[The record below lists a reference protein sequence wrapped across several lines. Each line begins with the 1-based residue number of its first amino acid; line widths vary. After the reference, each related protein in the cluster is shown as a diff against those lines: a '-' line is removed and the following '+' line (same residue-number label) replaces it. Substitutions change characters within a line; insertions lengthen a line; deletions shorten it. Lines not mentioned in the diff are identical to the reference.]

1 MRENGGMRIEY
12 PAELPVSEARETI
25 MAAIRDHQVVI
36 VAGATGSGK
45 TTQLPKMLVE
55 LGRESI
61 GHTQPR
67 RLAARTIAERLA
79 EELAVEMG
87 SEVGYRVRFTD
98 QVSASTR
105 IKVMTDGILLAE
117 MHRDRD
123 LKGYDTII
131 IDEAHERSLTI
142 DFLIGYLKRLLPRR
156 PDLKVIVTSATIDPE
171 SFSRHFD
178 DAPIIEV
185 SGRTFPVDIRYRPL
199 VSEQMDEDEDDDG
212 EPDTHVDLDPIDG
225 IEAAL
230 KEIARDN
237 AGDVLVFLPSEAD
250 IRDAQGALAG
260 RLGQATE
267 ILPLYG
273 RLSAADQHRVFEKT
287 NRAGIRRRVVLAT
300 NVAETSLT
308 VPGIRHVIDTGTAR
322 ISRYSARS
330 KVQRLPIEAISQ
342 ASANQRAGRAGRVAP
357 GIAIRLYSE
366 ADFDKRPEFT
376 DPEILRTNLAA
387 VILQA
392 ASLGLGPLAEF
403 PFLQPPAARD
413 IKDGNDLL
421 LELGAISK
429 AGSISKIG
437 RELARLP
444 VDPRFGRMAVAGRDA
459 GVAHEVIAIVA
470 GLTIQDPRERPLERR
485 EEADRMHARFTDPT
499 SDFITLLALW
509 RYLQEQQ
516 AALSGN
522 QFRKLCKAE
531 HLSFLRVREWQD
543 VVRQLTKALGVTRA
557 PQRPSPLV
565 EERAAEGRSRHETKT
580 PSPSVEE
587 RAAEGRSRHETR
599 GANRSRDTAPLRD
612 DAPRPTEAGAN
623 RPRDAAPLRDDAPR
637 PTEGDGRPAGAREGA
652 GSLATSVD
660 AVAVHKALLSGL
672 LGRIGTID
680 ETGKAQQP
688 RPGESARQHSR
699 RTRQRA
705 EYLGARGARFQI
717 FPGSGLAKQPP
728 RAVMAA
734 ELVETSRLFAR
745 NVAAIDL
752 AWAEP
757 LAGDLV
763 KRQVSEPHWER
774 KQGAVVAYEKLTL
787 FGVTIVERRR
797 IQYARIDAEHAR
809 ELFIR
814 HALVEG
820 EWDSPQDFDR
830 KNRELRREIERL
842 EERQRRRDLLVG
854 DEAVFDFFDA
864 RIPADVASTRAFEG
878 WWRTA
883 REETPALLTM
893 TREDL
898 TGEAAQ
904 IDREQFPT
912 KWQQGEQRL
921 RLSYRFEPGTADDG
935 LTVHVPLAV
944 LPRLSETGF
953 DWLVPGMREELLTAM
968 IKSLPKHIR
977 KHVVPAADWARGML
991 TELPT
996 QPAQGDGAA
1005 SGPGSARPLAEVLA
1019 ARISRIAYVQAVAD
1033 DVDWG
1038 RIPDHLKPT
1047 FAVEDARGRR
1057 LGQGKDLEV
1066 LKRRF
1071 AGQARSQVAKVAV
1084 KVTSDLERDEVAGF
1098 VEDLPAHIDV
1108 KQGGNTVR
1116 AYPGY
1121 AITGKGTVGVRLAST
1136 SEAQQ
1141 RDQRAA
1147 VRQLL
1152 LRQVPSPA
1160 PYVQSN
1166 LTGAEKLALG
1176 ASPYVSTDRLFDD
1189 LMLAIIDAELGAT
1202 PPATTQEFEALRAK
1216 VADGLVDRMFALAS
1230 QVARILTSARNADR
1244 AIREGASLAHM
1255 AALADARANLD
1266 QLIFD
1271 GFVSR
1276 TGLERLARLE
1286 VYVRAIEYR
1295 VKRLP
1300 ETANRDRTWMTE
1312 VEQATALFTAA
1323 GGTLPLAPEVTDAV
1337 PGSDGA
1343 AKAER
1348 LVTARWLLE
1357 ELRVSL
1363 FAQQL
1368 GTAGPVSP
1376 QRIRKALA
1384 A

>member
-1 MRENGGMRIEY
+1 MRIEY
-12 PAELPVSEARETI
+12 PADLPVSAARDEI

-45 TTQLPKMLVE
+45 TTQLPKMCLE
-55 LGRESI
+55 LGRTSI

-79 EELAVEMG
+79 EELDVELG
-87 SEVGYRVRFTD
+87 TAVGYKVRFTD
-98 QVSASTR
+98 QVSADTQ

-123 LKGYDTII
+123 LKQYDTII

-142 DFLIGYLKRLLPRR
+142 DFLIGYLQRLLPRR

-171 SFSRHFD
+171 SFSRHFGG
-178 DAPIIEV
+178 APIIEV
-185 SGRTFPVDIRYRPL
+185 SGRTFPVDVRYRPL
-199 VSEQMDEDEDDDG
+199 VAEAQAPSQLEDEGADASADDDD
-212 EPDTHVDLDPIDG
+212 DTHVDLDPVEG

-230 KEIARDN
+230 AEIARDD

-250 IRDAQGALAG
+250 IRDAQEQLQG
-260 RLGQATE
+260 RLGATTE

-273 RLSAADQHRVFEKT
+273 RLSAADQHRVFERS

-342 ASANQRAGRAGRVAP
+342 ASANQRSGRAGRVAP
-357 GIAIRLYSE
+357 GIAIRLYAE
-366 ADFDKRPEFT
+366 ADFDKRPAFT

-392 ASLGLGPLAEF
+392 ASLGLGPLEEF
-403 PFLQPPAARD
+403 PFLQPPDPRG
-413 IKDGNDLL
+413 IKDGHDLL
-421 LELGAISK
+421 RELGAIGTK
-429 AGSISKIG
+429 GQITKVG

-444 VDPRFGRMAVAGRDA
+444 VDPRFGRMALAGRDA
-459 GVAHEVIAIVA
+459 DVAHELIAIVA
-470 GLTIQDPRERPLERR
+470 GLTIQDPRERPLEKR
-485 EEADRMHARFTDPT
+485 EEADRMHARFADPT
-499 SDFITLLALW
+499 SDFLTLLALW
-509 RYLQEQQ
+509 RHLQAQQ
-516 AALSGN
+516 AAMSGN
-522 QFRKLCKAE
+522 QFRKACKAE

-543 VVRQLTKALGVTRA
+543 VVRQLT
-557 PQRPSPLV
+557 
-565 EERAAEGRSRHETKT
+565 RSMGLKV
-580 PSPSVEE
+580 P
-587 RAAEGRSRHETR
+587 RSSSST
-599 GANRSRDTAPLRD
+599 
-612 DAPRPTEAGAN
+612 AGAH
-623 RPRDAAPLRDDAPR
+623 RDESGSGLDTRTSSA
-637 PTEGDGRPAGAREGA
+637 TRPAGGGARLAGGAARPAGLEG
-652 GSLATSVD
+652 VD
-660 AVAVHKALLSGL
+660 ADAIHKALLSGL
-672 LGRIGTID
+672 LGRIGTLD
-680 ETGKAQQP
+680 ETQKPQQP
-688 RPGESARQHSR
+688 RPGDKRGGGDR
-699 RTRQRA
+699 RMRQRA
-705 EYLGARGARFQI
+705 EYIGARAARFQI
-717 FPGSGLAKQPP
+717 FPGSALAKKPP

-745 NVAAIDL
+745 NVAAVDL
-752 AWAEP
+752 AWAEQ
-757 LAGDLV
+757 LAGDLA

-774 KQGAVVAYEKLTL
+774 KQGAVVAYEKVTL

-797 IQYARIDAEHAR
+797 IQFARIDPEHAR

-820 EWDSPQDFDR
+820 EWDSPQEFER

-864 RIPADVASTRAFEG
+864 RIPADVHSTRTFEG
-878 WWRTA
+878 WWRKEREA
-883 REETPALLTM
+883 RPELLTM
-893 TREDL
+893 TKQDL
-898 TGEAAQ
+898 TGEEPLV
-904 IDREQFPT
+904 DHEQFPT

-921 RLSYRFEPGTADDG
+921 RLSYRFEPGAADDG

-944 LPRLSETGF
+944 LPRLSPAGF

-991 TELPT
+991 TELPAAPAST
-996 QPAQGDGAA
+996 AGDQPR
-1005 SGPGSARPLAEVLA
+1005 SLAEVLA
-1019 ARISRIAYVQAVAD
+1019 ARISRTAYVQAEAT

-1038 RIPDHLKPT
+1038 RIPEHLKPT

-1057 LGQGKDLEV
+1057 LGQGKELEA
-1066 LKRRF
+1066 LQRRF
-1071 AGQARSQVAKVAV
+1071 GQQATAQVAKVAV

-1098 VEDLPAHIDV
+1098 DTDLPEHIDV
-1108 KQGGNTVR
+1108 RQGGNTVR

-1121 AITGKGTVGVRLAST
+1121 ALTRQGGAGKGGAGKQTVGIRLAST
-1136 SEAQQ
+1136 REAQQ

-1160 PYVQSN
+1160 PYVQAN

-1176 ASPYVSTDRLFDD
+1176 ASPYPSTDRLFDD
-1189 LMLAIIDAELGAT
+1189 LMLAIIDAELGAR
-1202 PPATTQEFEALRAK
+1202 PPASPAEFEALRSR

-1230 QVARILTSARNADR
+1230 QVARILTSARLADR
-1244 AIREGASLAHM
+1244 AIRDGASLAHM
-1255 AALADARANLD
+1255 AALADARAHLD
-1266 QLIFD
+1266 QLVFD

-1276 TGLERLARLE
+1276 TGLARLGRLE
-1286 VYVRAIEYR
+1286 VYVRAIEHR

-1300 ETANRDRTWMTE
+1300 EAANRDRIWMTE
-1312 VEQATALFTAA
+1312 VEQATALYLEA
-1323 GGTLPLAPEVTDAV
+1323 GGTLPLAREVADAV
-1337 PGSDGA
+1337 PGPGASAPEGA

-1368 GTAGPVSP
+1368 GTSGPVSL
-1376 QRIRKALA
+1376 QRIRKALSA
-1384 A
+1384 

>member
-1 MRENGGMRIEY
+1 MRIEY
-12 PAELPVSEARETI
+12 PADLPVSEARDEI

-45 TTQLPKMLVE
+45 TTQLPKMCLE
-55 LGRESI
+55 LGRTSI

-67 RLAARTIAERLA
+67 RLAARTIAERIA
-79 EELAVEMG
+79 EELGE
-87 SEVGYRVRFTD
+87 EVGGAVGYKVRFTD
-98 QVSASTR
+98 QVSADTQ

-123 LKGYDTII
+123 LQQYDTII

-142 DFLIGYLKRLLPRR
+142 DFLIGYLQRLLPRR

-171 SFSRHFD
+171 SFSRHFGG
-178 DAPIIEV
+178 APIIEV

-199 VSEQMDEDEDDDG
+199 VAEAMDDEDGDRELGGDDPG
-212 EPDTHVDLDPIDG
+212 ERVDLDPIDG
-225 IEAAL
+225 IESAL
-230 KEIARDN
+230 AEIARDDS
-237 AGDVLVFLPSEAD
+237 GDVLVFLPSEAD
-250 IRDAQGALAG
+250 IRDAQDQLQGK
-260 RLGQATE
+260 LGPTTE

-273 RLSAADQHRVFEKT
+273 RLSAADQHRVFERS
-287 NRAGIRRRVVLAT
+287 NRPGIRRRVVLAT

-322 ISRYSARS
+322 ISRYSVRS

-342 ASANQRAGRAGRVAP
+342 ASANQRSGRAGRVAP
-357 GIAIRLYSE
+357 GIAIRLYAE
-366 ADFDKRPEFT
+366 ADFDKRPAFT

-392 ASLGLGPLAEF
+392 ASLGLGPLEEF
-403 PFLQPPAARD
+403 PFLQPPDPRG
-413 IKDGNDLL
+413 IKDGHDLL
-421 LELGAISK
+421 RELGAISAK
-429 AGSISKIG
+429 GQITRIG

-444 VDPRFGRMAVAGRDA
+444 VDPRFGRMALAGRDA
-459 GVAHEVIAIVA
+459 DVAHEVIAIVA

-485 EEADRMHARFTDPT
+485 EEADRMHARFVDPT

-509 RYLQEQQ
+509 RHLQSQQ

-543 VVRQLTKALGVTRA
+543 VVRQLTRSMGLK
-557 PQRPSPLV
+557 P
-565 EERAAEGRSRHETKT
+565 EKRAAIPRSSSSTEGAYRDESHKRGLDTRT
-580 PSPSVEE
+580 ASATRP
-587 RAAEGRSRHETR
+587 AEG
-599 GANRSRDTAPLRD
+599 
-612 DAPRPTEAGAN
+612 
-623 RPRDAAPLRDDAPR
+623 
-637 PTEGDGRPAGAREGA
+637 
-652 GSLATSVD
+652 VD
-660 AVAVHKALLSGL
+660 ADAVHRALLSGL
-672 LGRIGTID
+672 LGRIGTLD
-680 ETGKAQQP
+680 ETQKPQQSRPGDKGDKRRMRP
-688 RPGESARQHSR
+688 RP
-699 RTRQRA
+699 
-705 EYLGARGARFQI
+705 EYVGARGARFQI
-717 FPGSGLAKQPP
+717 FPGSALAKKPP

-745 NVAAIDL
+745 NVASVDL

-757 LAGDLV
+757 LAGDLA

-774 KQGAVVAYEKLTL
+774 KQGAVVAYEKVTL

-797 IQYARIDAEHAR
+797 VQFSRIDPVHAR

-814 HALVEG
+814 HALVDG

-864 RIPADVASTRAFEG
+864 RIPADVASTRGFEG
-878 WWRTA
+878 WWREERKA
-883 REETPALLTM
+883 RPELLTM

-898 TGEAAQ
+898 TGEDARVDTQA
-904 IDREQFPT
+904 FPT

-921 RLSYRFEPGTADDG
+921 RLSYRFEPGAADDG

-944 LPRLSETGF
+944 LPRLSPEGF

-968 IKSLPKHIR
+968 IKSLPKHVR

-991 TELPT
+991 AELPAEPPNAGKGSDR
-996 QPAQGDGAA
+996 PA
-1005 SGPGSARPLAEVLA
+1005 SIAEVLA
-1019 ARISRIAYVQAVAD
+1019 ARISRTAYVQAAAS
-1033 DVDWG
+1033 DVDWH

-1057 LGQGKDLEV
+1057 LGADKDLV
-1066 LKRRF
+1066 ALGRRF
-1071 AGQARSQVAKVAV
+1071 GQQATVQVAKAAV
-1084 KVTSDLERDEVAGF
+1084 KVTSDLERDEVTGF
-1098 VEDLPAHIDV
+1098 DTELPEHIDV
-1108 KQGGNTVR
+1108 RQGGNTVR
-1116 AYPGY
+1116 AHPGY
-1121 AITGKGTVGVRLAST
+1121 AITGRAGGTATVGIRLAST
-1136 SEAQQ
+1136 REAQQ

-1166 LTGAEKLALG
+1166 LTAAEKLAIG
-1176 ASPYVSTDRLFDD
+1176 ASPYPSTDRLFDD

-1202 PPATTQEFEALRAK
+1202 PPASVADFEALRAR
-1216 VADGLVDRMFALAS
+1216 VADGLVERMFGLAS
-1230 QVARILTSARNADR
+1230 QVARILTSARLADR
-1244 AIREGASLAHM
+1244 AIRDGASLTHM

-1266 QLIFD
+1266 QLVFD

-1276 TGLERLARLE
+1276 TGLDRLGRLE
-1286 VYVRAIEYR
+1286 VYVRAIEHR

-1300 ETANRDRTWMTE
+1300 ETANRDRAWMTE
-1312 VEQATALFTAA
+1312 VEQATALFIAA
-1323 GGTLPLAPEVTDAV
+1323 GGSLPLPAAVTDAV
-1337 PGSDGA
+1337 PGTDGS
-1343 AKAER
+1343 AKAEQ
-1348 LVTARWLLE
+1348 LVAARWLLE

-1368 GTAGPVSP
+1368 GTSGPVSL
-1376 QRIRKALA
+1376 QRIKKALA
-1384 A
+1384 G

>member
-1 MRENGGMRIEY
+1 MRIEY

-45 TTQLPKMLVE
+45 TTQLPKMLLE
-55 LGRESI
+55 LGRTSI

-87 SEVGYRVRFTD
+87 SEVGYKVRFTD

-199 VSEQMDEDEDDDG
+199 VGEEMDADDDG
-212 EPDTHVDLDPIDG
+212 EADEPAVDLDPIDG

-230 KEIARDN
+230 AEIARDD

-250 IRDAQGALAG
+250 IRDAQGALEG
-260 RLGQATE
+260 RLGQTTE

-308 VPGIRHVIDTGTAR
+308 VPGVRHVIDTGTAR

-366 ADFDKRPEFT
+366 ADFDKRPAFT

-429 AGSISKIG
+429 AGTITKIG

-543 VVRQLTKALGVTRA
+543 VVRQLTKALGMKRA
-557 PQRPSPLV
+557 PQRP
-565 EERAAEGRSRHETKT
+565 G
-580 PSPSVEE
+580 PSVEE
-587 RAAEGRSRHETR
+587 RSAGGRSRHETR
-599 GANRSRDTAPLRD
+599 GANRSRDASPLRA
-612 DAPRPTEAGAN
+612 DAPRPA
-623 RPRDAAPLRDDAPR
+623 
-637 PTEGDGRPAGAREGA
+637 EGA

-660 AVAVHKALLSGL
+660 AVAVHKALLAGL

-680 ETGKAQQP
+680 ETSKPQQP
-688 RPGESARQHSR
+688 RPGESKR
-699 RTRQRA
+699 RMRQRA

-864 RIPADVASTRAFEG
+864 RIPADVASTRSFEG

-883 REETPALLTM
+883 REQTPALLTM
-893 TREDL
+893 TRADL
-898 TGEAAQ
+898 TGEELRVDQ
-904 IDREQFPT
+904 EQFPT
-912 KWQQGEQRL
+912 TWQQGEQRL

-944 LPRLSETGF
+944 LPRLSEAGF

-977 KHVVPAADWARGML
+977 KHVVPAADWARSML
-991 TELPT
+991 AELPA
-996 QPAQGDGAA
+996 QPGHGDGAA
-1005 SGPGSARPLAEVLA
+1005 TTGPGSARSLAEVLA
-1019 ARISRIAYVQAVAD
+1019 TRISRVAFVQAVAD

-1057 LGQGKDLEV
+1057 LGQGKELEA

-1071 AGQARSQVAKVAV
+1071 AGQARTQVAKVAV

-1176 ASPYVSTDRLFDD
+1176 ASPYASTDRLFDD
-1189 LMLAIIDAELGAT
+1189 LMLAIIDAELGPL

-1230 QVARILTSARNADR
+1230 QVARILTSARTADR

-1255 AALADARANLD
+1255 AALTDARANLD

-1276 TGLERLARLE
+1276 TGLDRLTRLE
-1286 VYVRAIEYR
+1286 VYVRAIEHR

-1312 VEQATALFTAA
+1312 VEQATALFAAA
-1323 GGTLPLAPEVTDAV
+1323 GGTLPLAPEVADAV
-1337 PGSDGA
+1337 PGSEAA

-1368 GTAGPVSP
+1368 GTAGPVSS

>member
-12 PAELPVSEARETI
+12 PAELPVSEARDEI
-25 MAAIRDHQVVI
+25 MAAIKANQVVI

-45 TTQLPKMLVE
+45 TTQLPKMLLE

-79 EELAVEMG
+79 EELHVEMG
-87 SEVGYRVRFTD
+87 SEVGYKVRFTD
-98 QVSASTR
+98 QVSKATR

-123 LKGYDTII
+123 LKAYDAIV

-171 SFSRHFD
+171 SFSKHFD

-199 VSEQMDEDEDDDG
+199 VAEAMDADDDG
-212 EPDTHVDLDPIDG
+212 EADEPDVDLDPVEG
-225 IEAAL
+225 IAAAL
-230 KEIARDN
+230 REIERDD

-250 IRDAQGALAG
+250 IRDAQDQLAG
-260 RLGQATE
+260 RLGQHTE

-273 RLSAADQHRVFEKT
+273 RLSAADQHRVFEQSS
-287 NRAGIRRRVVLAT
+287 RPGVRRRVVLAT

-342 ASANQRAGRAGRVAP
+342 ASANQRSGRAGRVAP

-421 LELGAISK
+421 LELGAMGKSGAIT
-429 AGSISKIG
+429 KIG

-459 GVAHEVIAIVA
+459 DVAHEVIAIVA

-485 EEADRMHARFTDPT
+485 EEADRLHARFADPT
-499 SDFITLLALW
+499 SDFLSLLALW

-516 AALSGN
+516 AALSGSA
-522 QFRKLCKAE
+522 FRRLCKRE
-531 HLSFLRVREWQD
+531 HLNFLRVREWQD
-543 VVRQLTKALGVTRA
+543 VVRQLTKALGLRREKEAVRSSSSAGGVYRDAAGVGLDTPAAPATRPA
-557 PQRPSPLV
+557 EDVAVDGPQV
-565 EERAAEGRSRHETKT
+565 EERAAAGRTRHETN
-580 PSPSVEE
+580 
-587 RAAEGRSRHETR
+587 AH
-599 GANRSRDTAPLRD
+599 RSRDASSLR
-612 DAPRPTEAGAN
+612 GG
-623 RPRDAAPLRDDAPR
+623 APR
-637 PTEGDGRPAGAREGA
+637 PTEG
-652 GSLATSVD
+652 VD
-660 AVAVHKALLSGL
+660 AVAVHKALLAGL
-672 LGRIGTID
+672 LGRIGVID
-680 ETGKAQQP
+680 ETGKAQQA
-688 RPGESARQHSR
+688 RPGESKRQHER

-717 FPGSGLAKQPP
+717 FPGSALAKQPP

-745 NVAAIDL
+745 TVASVDL

-757 LAGDLV
+757 LAGELA

-774 KQGAVVAYEKLTL
+774 KQGAVVAYEKVTL
-787 FGVTIVERRR
+787 FGVPIVERRR
-797 IQYARIDAEHAR
+797 IQYARVDAEHAR

-820 EWDSPQDFDR
+820 EWDSPQEFDR

-854 DEAVFDFFDA
+854 DEAVFEFFEA
-864 RIPADVASTRAFEG
+864 RIPADVASTRTFEG

-883 REETPALLTM
+883 REETPELLTM

-898 TGEAAQ
+898 TGEDARV
-904 IDREQFPT
+904 DHEQFPT
-912 KWQQGEQRL
+912 KWVQGEQRL

-944 LPRLSETGF
+944 LPRLSEAGF

-977 KHVVPAADWARGML
+977 KHVVPAADWARSML
-991 TELPT
+991 AELPAQPGTSAGGGQGGGQPGGGQGGT
-996 QPAQGDGAA
+996 QT
-1005 SGPGSARPLAEVLA
+1005 GSSSQQPRSLAEVLA
-1019 ARISRIAYVQAVAD
+1019 ARVSRTAYVQAAGT

-1038 RIPDHLKPT
+1038 RIPEHLKPT

-1057 LGQGKDLEV
+1057 LGQGKDLEA

-1071 AGQARSQVAKVAV
+1071 GQQATAQVAKAAV
-1084 KVTSDLERDEVAGF
+1084 RVTSDLERDEVAGF
-1098 VEDLPAHIDV
+1098 DTDLPTHIDV

-1121 AITGKGTVGVRLAST
+1121 AVTGKGRVGIRLAST

-1152 LRQVPSPA
+1152 LAQVKSPA
-1160 PYVQSN
+1160 PYVQAN

-1176 ASPYVSTDRLFDD
+1176 ASPYASTDRLFDD
-1189 LMLAIIDAELGAT
+1189 LMLAIIDAEMADAV
-1202 PPATTQEFEALRAK
+1202 PATAAEFGSVRGRVEA
-1216 VADGLVDRMFALAS
+1216 GLVDRMFALAS
-1230 QVARILTSARNADR
+1230 QVARILTAARNADK

-1255 AALADARANLD
+1255 AALADARAHLE
-1266 QLIFD
+1266 QLVFD

-1276 TGLERLARLE
+1276 TGLERLPRLE
-1286 VYVRAIEYR
+1286 VYVRAIVHR
-1295 VKRLP
+1295 AGRLP

-1312 VEQATALFTAA
+1312 VEQATALYTAA
-1323 GGTLPLAPEVTDAV
+1323 GGALPLQE
-1337 PGSDGA
+1337 GA
-1343 AKAER
+1343 ADA
-1348 LVTARWLLE
+1348 LVAARWMLE

-1363 FAQQL
+1363 FAQQF
-1368 GTAGPVSP
+1368 GTSGPVSL
-1376 QRIRKALA
+1376 QRIRKTLTA
-1384 A
+1384 

>member
-1 MRENGGMRIEY
+1 MRIEY
-12 PAELPVSEARETI
+12 PAELPVSEARDEI
-25 MAAIRDHQVVI
+25 MAAISANQVVI

-45 TTQLPKMLVE
+45 TTQLPKMLLE
-55 LGRESI
+55 LGRQSI

-79 EELAVEMG
+79 EELHVEMG
-87 SEVGYRVRFTD
+87 SEVGYKVRFTD
-98 QVSASTR
+98 QVSKGTR

-123 LKGYDTII
+123 LQTYDAIV

-199 VSEQMDEDEDDDG
+199 VAEAKDASGHGGSAGRAGGGAGGGAGGAGGAGGGPGSASAGADGDDGTDDED
-212 EPDTHVDLDPIDG
+212 TQDLDPVEG
-225 IEAAL
+225 IAAAL
-230 KEIARDN
+230 KEIERDD

-250 IRDAQGALAG
+250 IRDAQDQLQG
-260 RLGQATE
+260 RLGQHTE

-273 RLSAADQHRVFEKT
+273 RLSAADQHRVFEQST
-287 NRAGIRRRVVLAT
+287 RPGVRRRVVLAT

-342 ASANQRAGRAGRVAP
+342 ASANQRSGRAGRVAP

-366 ADFDKRPEFT
+366 ADFEKRPEFT

-421 LELGAISK
+421 LELGAMSK
-429 AGSISKIG
+429 SGAITKIG

-459 GVAHEVIAIVA
+459 DVAHEVIAIVA

-485 EEADRMHARFTDPT
+485 EEADRLHARFADPT
-499 SDFITLLALW
+499 SDFLSLLALW

-516 AALSGN
+516 AALSGSA
-522 QFRKLCKAE
+522 FRRLCKRE
-531 HLSFLRVREWQD
+531 HLNFRRVREWQD
-543 VVRQLTKALGVTRA
+543 VVRQLTRA
-557 PQRPSPLV
+557 MGLKRERVSARV
-565 EERAAEGRSRHETKT
+565 EERAGGAGG
-580 PSPSVEE
+580 PQVEE
-587 RAAEGRSRHETR
+587 RAGRAGGPQVEERAGRAGGPQVEERAGGAGSRHEAVGR
-599 GANRSRDTAPLRD
+599 EGSRSRDASPLR
-612 DAPRPTEAGAN
+612 GG
-623 RPRDAAPLRDDAPR
+623 APR
-637 PTEGDGRPAGAREGA
+637 PTEGDDRYV
-652 GSLATSVD
+652 ATVD
-660 AVAVHKALLSGL
+660 AVAVHKALLAGL
-672 LGRIGTID
+672 LGRIGIID
-680 ETGKAQQP
+680 ETGKAQQA
-688 RPGESARQHSR
+688 RPGESKRQHDR
-699 RTRQRA
+699 RTKQRA

-717 FPGSGLAKQPP
+717 FPGSALAKSPP

-745 NVAAIDL
+745 TAASVDL

-757 LAGDLV
+757 LAGELA

-774 KQGAVVAYEKLTL
+774 KQGAVVAYEKVTL
-787 FGVTIVERRR
+787 FGVPIVERRR

-820 EWDSPQDFDR
+820 EWDSPQEFDR

-854 DEAVFDFFDA
+854 DEAVFEFFDA
-864 RIPADVASTRAFEG
+864 RIPADVASTRTFEG
-878 WWRTA
+878 WWRKA
-883 REETPALLTM
+883 REETPELLTM

-898 TGEAAQ
+898 TGEDARV
-904 IDREQFPT
+904 DHEQFPT
-912 KWQQGEQRL
+912 KWLQGEQRL

-944 LPRLSETGF
+944 LPRLSEAGF

-977 KHVVPAADWARGML
+977 KHVVPAADWARSML
-991 TELPT
+991 AELP
-996 QPAQGDGAA
+996 AA
-1005 SGPGSARPLAEVLA
+1005 PTDRSLAEVLA
-1019 ARISRIAYVQAVAD
+1019 ARVSRTAYVQAAGT

-1057 LGQGKDLEV
+1057 LGQGKDLEA

-1071 AGQARSQVAKVAV
+1071 GQQATAQVAKAAV
-1084 KVTSDLERDEVAGF
+1084 KVTSDLERDEVPGF
-1098 VEDLPAHIDV
+1098 DQDLPAHIDV

-1121 AITGKGTVGVRLAST
+1121 AVTGKGRVGIRLAST

-1152 LRQVPSPA
+1152 LTQVKSPA
-1160 PYVQSN
+1160 PYVQAN

-1176 ASPYVSTDRLFDD
+1176 ASPYPSTDRLFDD
-1189 LMLAIIDAELGAT
+1189 LMLAIIDAEMADAV
-1202 PPATTQEFEALRAK
+1202 PASAAEFASVRGRVEA
-1216 VADGLVDRMFALAS
+1216 GLVDRMFALAS
-1230 QVARILTSARNADR
+1230 QVARILTAARNADK

-1255 AALADARANLD
+1255 AALADARAHLE

-1276 TGLERLARLE
+1276 TGLERLPRLE
-1286 VYVRAIEYR
+1286 VYVRAIVHR
-1295 VKRLP
+1295 VARLP

-1312 VEQATALFTAA
+1312 VEQATALYTAA
-1323 GGTLPLAPEVTDAV
+1323 GGTLPLKDGATDA
-1337 PGSDGA
+1337 
-1343 AKAER
+1343 
-1348 LVTARWLLE
+1348 LVAARWMLE

-1368 GTAGPVSP
+1368 GTSGPVSL
-1376 QRIRKALA
+1376 QRIRKTLSA
-1384 A
+1384 

>member
-1 MRENGGMRIEY
+1 MRIEY
-12 PAELPVSEARETI
+12 PADLPVSAARDEI
-25 MAAIRDHQVVI
+25 MAAIHEHQVVI

-45 TTQLPKMLVE
+45 TTQLPKMCLE
-55 LGRESI
+55 LGRSSI

-67 RLAARTIAERLA
+67 RLAARTIAERIA
-79 EELAVEMG
+79 EELGEELGGA
-87 SEVGYRVRFTD
+87 VGYKVRFTD
-98 QVSASTR
+98 QVSAATQ

-123 LKGYDTII
+123 LKQYDTII

-142 DFLIGYLKRLLPRR
+142 DFLVGYLQRLLPRR

-171 SFSRHFD
+171 SFSRHFGG
-178 DAPIIEV
+178 APIIEV

-199 VSEQMDEDEDDDG
+199 VAEQMDEDEDDDG
-212 EPDTHVDLDPIDG
+212 EPDEHVDLDPIDG
-225 IEAAL
+225 IESAL
-230 KEIARDN
+230 QEIARDD

-250 IRDAQGALAG
+250 IRDAQDQLQGK
-260 RLGQATE
+260 LGPTTE

-273 RLSAADQHRVFEKT
+273 RLSAADQHRVFE
-287 NRAGIRRRVVLAT
+287 RSSRPGIRRRVVLAT

-342 ASANQRAGRAGRVAP
+342 ASANQRSGRAGRVAP
-357 GIAIRLYSE
+357 GIAIRLFAES
-366 ADFDKRPEFT
+366 DFDKRPAFT

-392 ASLGLGPLAEF
+392 ASLGLGPLEEF
-403 PFLQPPAARD
+403 PFLQPPDPRG
-413 IKDGNDLL
+413 IKDGHDLL
-421 LELGAISK
+421 RELGAISSK
-429 AGSISKIG
+429 GAITKIG

-444 VDPRFGRMAVAGRDA
+444 VDPRFGRMALAGRDA
-459 GVAHEVIAIVA
+459 DVAHEVIAIVA

-485 EEADRMHARFTDPT
+485 EEADRSHARFTDPT
-499 SDFITLLALW
+499 SDFISLLALW
-509 RYLQEQQ
+509 RHLQAQQ
-516 AALSGN
+516 ATLSGN

-543 VVRQLTKALGVTRA
+543 VVRQLTRSMGLKPEKRSSPSRVEEQPEAASRDRSPRGHGLDSRA
-557 PQRPSPLV
+557 PAA
-565 EERAAEGRSRHETKT
+565 RAA
-580 PSPSVEE
+580 
-587 RAAEGRSRHETR
+587 
-599 GANRSRDTAPLRD
+599 
-612 DAPRPTEAGAN
+612 
-623 RPRDAAPLRDDAPR
+623 
-637 PTEGDGRPAGAREGA
+637 RPAGGAEGGP
-652 GSLATSVD
+652 GSLATAVD
-660 AVAVHKALLSGL
+660 ADAVHKALLSGL
-672 LGRIGTID
+672 LGRIGTLD
-680 ETGKAQQP
+680 ETQKPQQS
-688 RPGESARQHSR
+688 RPGDKGDKR
-699 RTRQRA
+699 RMRVRP

-717 FPGSGLAKQPP
+717 FPGSGLAKKPP

-757 LAGDLV
+757 LAGDLA

-774 KQGAVVAYEKLTL
+774 KQGSVVAFEKVTL

-797 IQYARIDAEHAR
+797 VQFSRIDPEHAR

-814 HALVEG
+814 HALVDG

-830 KNRELRREIERL
+830 KNKELRREIERL

-864 RIPADVASTRAFEG
+864 RIPADVASTRSFEG
-878 WWRTA
+878 WWREA
-883 REETPALLTM
+883 RKQTPDLLTM

-898 TGEAAQ
+898 TGEDARVDQEA
-904 IDREQFPT
+904 FPT

-921 RLSYRFEPGTADDG
+921 RLSYRFEPGAADDG
-935 LTVHVPLAV
+935 VTVHVPLAV
-944 LPRLSETGF
+944 LPRLSPEGF

-968 IKSLPKHIR
+968 IKSLPKHVR
-977 KHVVPAADWARGML
+977 KHVVPAGDWARGML
-991 TELPT
+991 AELPA
-996 QPAQGDGAA
+996 QPVA
-1005 SGPGSARPLAEVLA
+1005 SIKGSDRPPSIAEVLA
-1019 ARISRIAYVQAVAD
+1019 ARISRTAYVQAAAT
-1033 DVDWG
+1033 DVDWH

-1047 FAVEDARGRR
+1047 FAVEDGRGRR
-1057 LGQGKDLEV
+1057 LGADKDLEA

-1071 AGQARSQVAKVAV
+1071 GQQATAQVAKAAV
-1084 KVTSDLERDEVAGF
+1084 KVTSDLERDEVTGF
-1098 VEDLPAHIDV
+1098 DVELPEHIDV
-1108 KQGGNTVR
+1108 RQGGNTVR

-1121 AITGKGTVGVRLAST
+1121 AITSAGKGGKATVGIRLAST
-1136 SEAQQ
+1136 RESQQ

-1152 LRQVPSPA
+1152 LLQVPSPG

-1166 LTGAEKLALG
+1166 LTAAEKLALG
-1176 ASPYVSTDRLFDD
+1176 ASPYPSTDRLFDD

-1202 PPATTQEFEALRAK
+1202 LPATVADFEALRAR
-1216 VADGLVDRMFALAS
+1216 VADGLVDRLFALAS
-1230 QVARILTSARNADR
+1230 QVARILTSARHADR
-1244 AIREGASLAHM
+1244 AIRDGASLAHM
-1255 AALADARANLD
+1255 AALADARAHLD
-1266 QLIFD
+1266 QLVFD

-1276 TGLERLARLE
+1276 TGLARLGRLE
-1286 VYVRAIEYR
+1286 VYVRAIEHR

-1300 ETANRDRTWMTE
+1300 ETAHRDRIWMTE
-1312 VEQATALFTAA
+1312 VEQATALFTEA
-1323 GGTLPLAPEVTDAV
+1323 GGTLPLAASVTDAV
-1337 PGSDGA
+1337 PGTDGS

-1368 GTAGPVSP
+1368 GTSGPVSL
-1376 QRIRKALA
+1376 QRVKKALA

>member
-1 MRENGGMRIEY
+1 MRGARKRTGALRENGGMRIDY
-12 PAELPVSEARETI
+12 PADLPVSEARDEI

-45 TTQLPKMLVE
+45 TTQLPKMCLE
-55 LGRESI
+55 LGRTSI

-67 RLAARTIAERLA
+67 RLAARTIAERIA
-79 EELAVEMG
+79 EELDVELG
-87 SEVGYRVRFTD
+87 TAVGYKVRFTD
-98 QVSASTR
+98 QVSADTQ

-123 LKGYDTII
+123 LQQYDTII

-142 DFLIGYLKRLLPRR
+142 DFLIGYLQRLLPRR

-171 SFSRHFD
+171 SFSRHFGG
-178 DAPIIEV
+178 APIIEV

-199 VSEQMDEDEDDDG
+199 VAEAMDEDDDG
-212 EPDTHVDLDPIDG
+212 EADEPAADLDPIDG
-225 IEAAL
+225 IESAL
-230 KEIARDN
+230 AEIARDDS
-237 AGDVLVFLPSEAD
+237 GDVLVFLPSEAD
-250 IRDAQGALAG
+250 IRDAQDQLQG

-273 RLSAADQHRVFEKT
+273 RLSAADQHRVFERSTRPGTK
-287 NRAGIRRRVVLAT
+287 RRVVLAT

-342 ASANQRAGRAGRVAP
+342 ASANQRSGRAGRVAP
-357 GIAIRLYSE
+357 GIAIRLYAE
-366 ADFDKRPEFT
+366 ADFNRRPAFT

-392 ASLGLGPLAEF
+392 ASLGLGALEDF
-403 PFLQPPAARD
+403 PFLQPPDPRG
-413 IKDGNDLL
+413 IKDGRDLL
-421 LELGAISK
+421 RELGAITPK
-429 AGSISKIG
+429 GDITRIG

-444 VDPRFGRMAVAGRDA
+444 VDPRFGRMALAGRDA

-485 EEADRMHARFTDPT
+485 EEADRSHARFVDPT

-509 RYLQEQQ
+509 RHLQAQQ

-522 QFRKLCKAE
+522 QFRKACKAE

-543 VVRQLTKALGVTRA
+543 VVRQLTKAMGLKA
-557 PQRPSPLV
+557 DPSG
-565 EERAAEGRSRHETKT
+565 RAARSSSSAATRSSSSAATRSSSSAAT
-580 PSPSVEE
+580 RSSSS
-587 RAAEGRSRHETR
+587 AEG
-599 GANRSRDTAPLRD
+599 AY
-612 DAPRPTEAGAN
+612 
-623 RPRDAAPLRDDAPR
+623 RDAQRSGLDTPASPA
-637 PTEGDGRPAGAREGA
+637 TRPAEG
-652 GSLATSVD
+652 VD
-660 AVAVHKALLSGL
+660 AVAVHKALLAGL
-672 LGRIGTID
+672 LGRIGVLD
-680 ETGKAQQP
+680 ETQKPQQP
-688 RPGESARQHSR
+688 RPGESKR
-699 RTRQRA
+699 RMRARA
-705 EYLGARGARFQI
+705 EYVGARGARFQI
-717 FPGSGLAKQPP
+717 FPGSGLAKSPP

-745 NVAAIDL
+745 TVASIDL

-757 LAGDLV
+757 LAGDLA

-774 KQGAVVAYEKLTL
+774 KQGAVVAYEKVTL

-797 IQYARIDAEHAR
+797 VQFQRIDPAHAR

-830 KNRELRREIERL
+830 RNRELRREIERL

-864 RIPADVASTRAFEG
+864 RIPADVASTRGFEG
-878 WWRTA
+878 WWRKA
-883 REETPALLTM
+883 REETPDLLTM

-898 TGEAAQ
+898 TGEDARVDTAA
-904 IDREQFPT
+904 FPT
-912 KWQQGEQRL
+912 RWQQGEQRL
-921 RLSYRFEPGTADDG
+921 RLSYRFEPGAADDG

-944 LPRLSETGF
+944 LPRLSPAGF

-968 IKSLPKHIR
+968 IKSLPKHVR

-991 TELPT
+991 AELPDEP
-996 QPAQGDGAA
+996 PADERGGAR
-1005 SGPGSARPLAEVLA
+1005 SIAEVLA
-1019 ARISRIAYVQAVAD
+1019 ARISRTAYVQSTAD
-1033 DVDWG
+1033 DVDWH

-1057 LGQGKDLEV
+1057 LGADKDLEA

-1071 AGQARSQVAKVAV
+1071 AGQARTQVAKAAV
-1084 KVTSDLERDEVAGF
+1084 KVTSDLERDEVPGF
-1098 VEDLPAHIDV
+1098 DTDLPEHIDV
-1108 KQGGNTVR
+1108 RQGGNTVR

-1121 AITGKGTVGVRLAST
+1121 AITGKDAGGAATVGVRLAST
-1136 SEAQQ
+1136 REAQQ

-1160 PYVQSN
+1160 PYVQSS
-1166 LTGAEKLALG
+1166 LTSAEKLALG
-1176 ASPYVSTDRLFDD
+1176 ASPYPSTDRLFAD
-1189 LMLAIIDAELGAT
+1189 LMLAIIDAELGAA
-1202 PPATTQEFEALRAK
+1202 PPATVAEFEAVRAR
-1216 VADGLVDRMFALAS
+1216 VADGLVDRMFALAA
-1230 QVARILTSARNADR
+1230 QVARILTAARLADR
-1244 AIREGASLAHM
+1244 AIRDGASLAHM
-1255 AALADARANLD
+1255 AALADARA
-1266 QLIFD
+1266 QLEQLVFD

-1276 TGLERLARLE
+1276 TGLDRLGRLE
-1286 VYVRAIEYR
+1286 VYVRAIEHR

-1300 ETANRDRTWMTE
+1300 ETANRDRAWMTE
-1312 VEQATALFTAA
+1312 VEQATALFLEA
-1323 GGTLPLAPEVTDAV
+1323 GGALPLPASVTDA
-1337 PGSDGA
+1337 PAGADGSA
-1343 AKAER
+1343 RAER
-1348 LVTARWLLE
+1348 LVAARWLLE

-1368 GTAGPVSP
+1368 GTAGPVSL
-1376 QRIRKALA
+1376 QRIRKALTP
-1384 A
+1384 

>member
-1 MRENGGMRIEY
+1 MRIEY
-12 PAELPVSEARETI
+12 PAELPVSEARDTI

-45 TTQLPKMLVE
+45 TTQLPKMLLE
-55 LGRESI
+55 LGRTSI

-67 RLAARTIAERLA
+67 RLAARTIAERIA
-79 EELAVEMG
+79 EELEVEMG
-87 SEVGYRVRFTD
+87 SEVGYKVRFTD
-98 QVSASTR
+98 QVSAETR

-123 LKGYDTII
+123 LRAYDTII

-171 SFSRHFD
+171 SFSKHFD

-199 VSEQMDEDEDDDG
+199 VAEAQGTDGSGRTGSAGARDDD
-212 EPDTHVDLDPIDG
+212 EEDAHVDVDPVDG
-225 IEAAL
+225 IAAAL
-230 KEIARDN
+230 AEIARED

-250 IRDAQGALAG
+250 IRDAQSALEG

-273 RLSAADQHRVFEKT
+273 RLSAADQHRVFERSS
-287 NRAGIRRRVVLAT
+287 RAGIRRRVVLAT

-322 ISRYSARS
+322 ISRYSVRS

-342 ASANQRAGRAGRVAP
+342 ASADQRAGRAGRVAP
-357 GIAIRLYSE
+357 GIAIRLYGE
-366 ADFDKRPEFT
+366 ADFERRPEFT

-429 AGSISKIG
+429 AGSITKIG

-485 EEADRMHARFTDPT
+485 EEADRSHARFADPT

-516 AALSGN
+516 AQLSGN

-543 VVRQLTKALGVTRA
+543 VVRQLTRALGLKRA
-557 PQRPSPLV
+557 PQPPPV
-565 EERAAEGRSRHETKT
+565 EERAGAARSRHEAK
-580 PSPSVEE
+580 
-587 RAAEGRSRHETR
+587 
-599 GANRSRDTAPLRD
+599 GATRSRDASTLRA
-612 DAPRPTEAGAN
+612 DAPRPAEARADGA
-623 RPRDAAPLRDDAPR
+623 A
-637 PTEGDGRPAGAREGA
+637 RPAEG
-652 GSLATSVD
+652 VD
-660 AVAVHKALLSGL
+660 AVAVHKALLAGL
-672 LGRIGTID
+672 LGRIGVID

-688 RPGESARQHSR
+688 RPGESARQHGR

-717 FPGSGLAKQPP
+717 FPGSSLAKQPP

-745 NVAAIDL
+745 NAASIDL

-774 KQGAVVAYEKLTL
+774 KQGAVVAFERVTL
-787 FGVTIVERRR
+787 FGVPIVERRR
-797 IQYARIDAEHAR
+797 IQFSRIDPEHAR

-814 HALVEG
+814 HALVDG

-854 DEAVFDFFDA
+854 DEAVFEFFDA
-864 RIPADVASTRAFEG
+864 RIPADVASTRDFEG

-883 REETPALLTM
+883 RTTTPDLLTM

-898 TGEAAQ
+898 TGEDARV
-904 IDREQFPT
+904 DHEQFPT

-944 LPRLSETGF
+944 LPRLSEAGF

-968 IKSLPKHIR
+968 IKSLPKHVR

-991 TELPT
+991 AELPAEP
-996 QPAQGDGAA
+996 PAA
-1005 SGPGSARPLAEVLA
+1005 GPSDAPRSLAEVLA
-1019 ARISRIAYVQAVAD
+1019 TRISRTAYVQATAA

-1057 LGQGKDLEV
+1057 LGQGKDLEA

-1071 AGQARSQVAKVAV
+1071 GAQATAQVAKVAV
-1084 KVTSDLERDEVAGF
+1084 QVTSDLERDEVAGF
-1098 VEDLPAHIDV
+1098 NLDLPAHIDV

-1121 AITGKGTVGVRLAST
+1121 AITGAPKAGAGKGSGPTVGIRLAST
-1136 SEAQQ
+1136 REAQQ

-1152 LRQVPSPA
+1152 LRQVPSPG
-1160 PYVQSN
+1160 PYVQSH

-1176 ASPYVSTDRLFDD
+1176 ASPYASTDRLFDD
-1189 LMLAIIDAELGAT
+1189 LMLAIIDAEMGGSAA
-1202 PPATTQEFEALRAK
+1202 PPAIVAEFEALRAR
-1216 VADGLVDRMFALAS
+1216 VADGLVDRMFGLAS
-1230 QVARILTSARNADR
+1230 QVARILTAARNADR

-1255 AALADARANLD
+1255 AALADARSHLD

-1276 TGLERLARLE
+1276 TGLGRLQRLE
-1286 VYVRAIEYR
+1286 VYVRAIEHR

-1323 GGTLPLAPEVTDAV
+1323 GGALPLPQAVTDAV
-1337 PGSDGA
+1337 AGTDGA
-1343 AKAER
+1343 VRAER
-1348 LVTARWLLE
+1348 LVAARWLLE

-1368 GTAGPVSP
+1368 GTSGPVST

-1384 A
+1384 P

>member
-1 MRENGGMRIEY
+1 MRIEY
-12 PAELPVSEARETI
+12 PADLPVSAARDEI

-45 TTQLPKMLVE
+45 TTQLPKMCLE
-55 LGRESI
+55 LGRTSI

-67 RLAARTIAERLA
+67 RLAARTIAERIA
-79 EELAVEMG
+79 EELGEELG
-87 SEVGYRVRFTD
+87 GIVGYKVRFTD
-98 QVSASTR
+98 QVSAATQ

-123 LKGYDTII
+123 LKQYDTII

-142 DFLIGYLKRLLPRR
+142 DFLVGYLQRLLPRR

-171 SFSRHFD
+171 SFSRHFGG
-178 DAPIIEV
+178 APIIEV
-185 SGRTFPVDIRYRPL
+185 SGRTFPVDVRYRPL
-199 VSEQMDEDEDDDG
+199 VSEAMDEDDDAELDG
-212 EPDTHVDLDPIDG
+212 RSADEPAADLDPIDG
-225 IEAAL
+225 IESAL
-230 KEIARDN
+230 QEIARDD

-250 IRDAQGALAG
+250 IRDAQDQLQGK
-260 RLGQATE
+260 LGPTTV

-273 RLSAADQHRVFEKT
+273 RLSAADQHRVFE
-287 NRAGIRRRVVLAT
+287 RSSRPGIRRRVVLAT

-342 ASANQRAGRAGRVAP
+342 ASANQRSGRAGRVAP
-357 GIAIRLYSE
+357 GIAIRLYAE
-366 ADFDKRPEFT
+366 DDFDKRPAFT

-392 ASLGLGPLAEF
+392 ASLGLGPLEEF
-403 PFLQPPAARD
+403 PFLQPPDPRG
-413 IKDGNDLL
+413 IKDGHDLL
-421 LELGAISK
+421 RELGAISAK
-429 AGSISKIG
+429 GDITRIG

-444 VDPRFGRMAVAGRDA
+444 VDPRFGRMALAGRDA
-459 GVAHEVIAIVA
+459 DVAHEVIAIVA

-485 EEADRMHARFTDPT
+485 EEADRSHARFTDPT

-509 RYLQEQQ
+509 RHLQAQQ

-522 QFRKLCKAE
+522 QFRKACKAE

-543 VVRQLTKALGVTRA
+543 VVRQLTRAMGLKPERRSSRSTEGASRDDSSGLDSRA
-557 PQRPSPLV
+557 PAA
-565 EERAAEGRSRHETKT
+565 RAARPADGAA
-580 PSPSVEE
+580 
-587 RAAEGRSRHETR
+587 RAA
-599 GANRSRDTAPLRD
+599 
-612 DAPRPTEAGAN
+612 
-623 RPRDAAPLRDDAPR
+623 
-637 PTEGDGRPAGAREGA
+637 RPAEEAARPADGAP
-652 GSLATSVD
+652 GSLAASVD
-660 AVAVHKALLSGL
+660 ADAVHKALLSGL
-672 LGRIGTID
+672 LGRIGTLD
-680 ETGKAQQP
+680 ETQKPQQS
-688 RPGESARQHSR
+688 RPGDKGDKR
-699 RTRQRA
+699 RMRVRP

-717 FPGSGLAKQPP
+717 FPGSALAKKPP
-728 RAVMAA
+728 RSVMAA

-745 NVAAIDL
+745 NVASIDL

-757 LAGDLV
+757 LAGDLA

-774 KQGAVVAYEKLTL
+774 KQGAVVAFEKVTL

-797 IQYARIDAEHAR
+797 VQFSRIDPEHAR

-814 HALVEG
+814 HALVDG

-830 KNRELRREIERL
+830 KNKELRREIERL

-864 RIPADVASTRAFEG
+864 RIPADVASTRSFEG
-878 WWRTA
+878 WWR
-883 REETPALLTM
+883 EERKTRPELLTM

-898 TGEAAQ
+898 TGEDARVDQEA
-904 IDREQFPT
+904 FPT

-921 RLSYRFEPGTADDG
+921 RLSYRFEPGATDDG
-935 LTVHVPLAV
+935 VTVHVPLAV
-944 LPRLSETGF
+944 LPRITPEGF

-968 IKSLPKHIR
+968 IKSLPKHVR

-991 TELPT
+991 ADLPSE
-996 QPAQGDGAA
+996 PAAA
-1005 SGPGSARPLAEVLA
+1005 GKGSDRPASIAEVLA
-1019 ARISRIAYVQAVAD
+1019 ARISRTAYVQAAAS
-1033 DVDWG
+1033 DVDWH
-1038 RIPDHLKPT
+1038 RIPEHLKPT
-1047 FAVEDARGRR
+1047 FAVEDGRGRR
-1057 LGQGKDLEV
+1057 LGADKDLEA

-1071 AGQARSQVAKVAV
+1071 GQQATAQVAKAAV
-1084 KVTSDLERDEVAGF
+1084 KVTSDLERDEVTGF
-1098 VEDLPAHIDV
+1098 DVELPEHIDV
-1108 KQGGNTVR
+1108 RQGGNTVR

-1121 AITGKGTVGVRLAST
+1121 AITSAGKGGKATVSIRLAST
-1136 SEAQQ
+1136 REAQQ

-1152 LRQVPSPA
+1152 LRQVPSPG

-1166 LTGAEKLALG
+1166 LTAAEKLALG
-1176 ASPYVSTDRLFDD
+1176 ASPYPSTDRLFDD
-1189 LMLAIIDAELGAT
+1189 LMLAIIDAELGTA
-1202 PPATTQEFEALRAK
+1202 PPATVADFEALRAR
-1216 VADGLVDRMFALAS
+1216 VADGLVDRLFALAS
-1230 QVARILTSARNADR
+1230 QVARILTSARLADR
-1244 AIREGASLAHM
+1244 AIRDGASLAHM
-1255 AALADARANLD
+1255 AALADARAHLD
-1266 QLIFD
+1266 QLVFD

-1276 TGLERLARLE
+1276 TGLARLGRLE
-1286 VYVRAIEYR
+1286 VYVRAIEHR

-1300 ETANRDRTWMTE
+1300 ETAHRDRIWMTE
-1312 VEQATALFTAA
+1312 VEQATALFTEA
-1323 GGTLPLAPEVTDAV
+1323 GGTLPLARAVTDAV
-1337 PGSDGA
+1337 PGTDGWP
-1343 AKAER
+1343 KAER
-1348 LVTARWLLE
+1348 LITARWLLE

-1368 GTAGPVSP
+1368 GTSGPVSL
-1376 QRIRKALA
+1376 QRVKKALA

>member
-1 MRENGGMRIEY
+1 MRIDY
-12 PAELPVSEARETI
+12 PADLPVSEARDEI
-25 MAAIRDHQVVI
+25 MATIRDHQVVI

-45 TTQLPKMLVE
+45 TTQLPKMLLE
-55 LGRESI
+55 LGRTSI

-79 EELAVEMG
+79 EELEVEMG
-87 SEVGYRVRFTD
+87 SEVGYKVRFTD
-98 QVSASTR
+98 QVSADTR

-123 LKGYDTII
+123 LKQYDAII

-142 DFLIGYLKRLLPRR
+142 DFLIGYLQRLLPRR
-156 PDLKVIVTSATIDPE
+156 PDLKVIVTSATIDPQ

-185 SGRTFPVDIRYRPL
+185 SGRTYPVDIRYRPL
-199 VSEQMDEDEDDDG
+199 VSEAMDADDDG
-212 EPDTHVDLDPIDG
+212 EEDEPAADLDPIEG
-225 IEAAL
+225 IESAL
-230 KEIARDN
+230 AEIARDD

-250 IRDAQGALAG
+250 IRDAQSALEG

-273 RLSAADQHRVFEKT
+273 RLSAADQHRVFERT
-287 NRAGIRRRVVLAT
+287 ARAGIRRRVVLAT

-342 ASANQRAGRAGRVAP
+342 ASANQRSGRAGRVAP
-357 GIAIRLYSE
+357 GIAIRLYAE
-366 ADFDKRPEFT
+366 ADFDRRPAFT

-429 AGSISKIG
+429 QGGITKIG

-459 GVAHEVIAIVA
+459 DVAHEVIAIVA
-470 GLTIQDPRERPLERR
+470 GMTIQDPRERPLERR
-485 EEADRMHARFTDPT
+485 EEADRQHARFVDPT

-516 AALSGN
+516 ARLSGN
-522 QFRKLCKAE
+522 QFRKLCKTE

-543 VVRQLTKALGVTRA
+543 VVRQLTRALGLKREVARSSSSTDLR
-557 PQRPSPLV
+557 SSSS
-565 EERAAEGRSRHETKT
+565 AEGAYRDESGHGLDTRTASATRPASR
-580 PSPSVEE
+580 
-587 RAAEGRSRHETR
+587 
-599 GANRSRDTAPLRD
+599 
-612 DAPRPTEAGAN
+612 APRPA
-623 RPRDAAPLRDDAPR
+623 
-637 PTEGDGRPAGAREGA
+637 EGA
-652 GSLATSVD
+652 GSFAVAAD
-660 AVAVHKALLSGL
+660 AVAIHKALLTGL
-672 LGRIGTID
+672 LGRIGVVD
-680 ETGKAQQP
+680 ETGKPQQS
-688 RPGESARQHSR
+688 RPGDAGGGRQGR
-699 RTRQRA
+699 RMRQRA
-705 EYLGARGARFQI
+705 EYIGARGARFQI

-745 NVAAIDL
+745 TVASIDL

-757 LAGDLV
+757 LAGELA

-774 KQGAVVAYEKLTL
+774 KQGAVVAYEKVTL

-797 IQYARIDAEHAR
+797 VQYARIDAEHAR

-878 WWRTA
+878 WWRTE
-883 REETPALLTM
+883 REASPELLTM

-898 TGEAAQ
+898 TGEDARVDQ
-904 IDREQFPT
+904 ELFPT

-921 RLSYRFEPGTADDG
+921 RLSYRFEPGTVDDG

-944 LPRLSETGF
+944 LPRLGSAGF

-991 TELPT
+991 AELPAIP
-996 QPAQGDGAA
+996 PAAA
-1005 SGPGSARPLAEVLA
+1005 AGSPARSLADVLA
-1019 ARISRIAYVQAVAD
+1019 TRISRTAYVQSVAT

-1057 LGQGKDLEV
+1057 LGQDKDLEA

-1071 AGQARSQVAKVAV
+1071 GAQATAQVAKVAV

-1108 KQGGNTVR
+1108 RQGGNTVR

-1121 AITGKGTVGVRLAST
+1121 AVTGKADGKAVVGVRLAST
-1136 SEAQQ
+1136 REVQL
-1141 RDQRAA
+1141 REQRAA

-1152 LRQVPSPA
+1152 LRQVPSPS

-1176 ASPYVSTDRLFDD
+1176 ASPYASTDRLFDD
-1189 LMLAIIDAELGAT
+1189 FMLAIIDAELGAQT
-1202 PPATTQEFEALRAK
+1202 PATAQEFEALRAR

-1230 QVARILTSARNADR
+1230 QAARILTAARNADR

-1255 AALADARANLD
+1255 AALADARAHLE
-1266 QLIFD
+1266 QLVFD

-1276 TGLERLARLE
+1276 TGLSRLARLE
-1286 VYVRAIEYR
+1286 VYVRAIEHR

-1312 VEQATALFTAA
+1312 VEQATALFTEA
-1323 GGTLPLAPEVTDAV
+1323 GGTLPLSAAVADAAV
-1337 PGSDGA
+1337 SDAPGSDGA
-1343 AKAER
+1343 SDTASDAASGTAGSAKARR

-1368 GTAGPVSP
+1368 GTSGPVSL
-1376 QRIRKALA
+1376 QRIRKTLTA
-1384 A
+1384 

>member
-1 MRENGGMRIEY
+1 MRIEY
-12 PAELPVSEARETI
+12 PAELPVSDARDEI

-45 TTQLPKMLVE
+45 TTQLPKMCLE
-55 LGRESI
+55 LGRSKI

-67 RLAARTIAERLA
+67 RLAARTIAERIA
-79 EELAVEMG
+79 EELGTELG
-87 SEVGYRVRFTD
+87 QEVGYKVRFTD
-98 QVSASTR
+98 QVSADTR
-105 IKVMTDGILLAE
+105 VKVMTDGILLAE
-117 MHRDRD
+117 MHRDKD
-123 LKGYDTII
+123 LKAYDTII

-142 DFLIGYLKRLLPRR
+142 DFLIGYLQRLLPRR

-171 SFSRHFD
+171 SFSRHFGG
-178 DAPIIEV
+178 APIIEV

-199 VSEQMDEDEDDDG
+199 VAEAQRVGAQDADDDG
-212 EPDTHVDLDPIDG
+212 EPDEPAADLDPIEG

-230 KEIARDN
+230 KEIARDDS
-237 AGDVLVFLPSEAD
+237 GDVLVFFPSEAD
-250 IRDAQGALAG
+250 IRDAQDQLQGK
-260 RLGQATE
+260 LGPATE

-273 RLSAADQHRVFEKT
+273 RLSAADQHRVFERST
-287 NRAGIRRRVVLAT
+287 RASIRRRVVLAT

-342 ASANQRAGRAGRVAP
+342 ASANQRSGRAGRVAP

-366 ADFDKRPEFT
+366 EDFDRRPEFT

-392 ASLGLGPLAEF
+392 ASLALGPLEEF
-403 PFLQPPAARD
+403 PFLQPPDPRG
-413 IKDGNDLL
+413 IKDGRDLL
-421 LELGAISK
+421 RELGAISPK
-429 AGSISKIG
+429 GDITRIG

-444 VDPRFGRMAVAGRDA
+444 VDPRFGRMALAGRDA
-459 GVAHEVIAIVA
+459 DVAHEVIAIVA
-470 GLTIQDPRERPLERR
+470 GLAIQDPRERPLERR
-485 EEADRMHARFTDPT
+485 EEADRMHARFVDPK

-516 AALSGN
+516 ATLSGN

-543 VVRQLTKALGVTRA
+543 VVRQLTRSMGLKPERSARRAGPEGRVETRNGDGLDTPTSSA
-557 PQRPSPLV
+557 TRP
-565 EERAAEGRSRHETKT
+565 AEGASATR
-580 PSPSVEE
+580 P
-587 RAAEGRSRHETR
+587 AEGASATR
-599 GANRSRDTAPLRD
+599 PAEGAS
-612 DAPRPTEAGAN
+612 
-623 RPRDAAPLRDDAPR
+623 AA
-637 PTEGDGRPAGAREGA
+637 RPAGGASAARPA
-652 GSLATSVD
+652 VSVD
-660 AVAVHKALLSGL
+660 ADAVHKALLSGL
-672 LGRIGTID
+672 LGRIGRLD
-680 ETGKAQQP
+680 ETQKSQQP
-688 RPGESARQHSR
+688 RPGEPGSKR
-699 RTRQRA
+699 RMRPRP
-705 EYLGARGARFQI
+705 EYVGARGARFQI
-717 FPGSGLAKQPP
+717 FPGSGLAKNPP

-745 NVAAIDL
+745 TVASVDL

-757 LAGDLV
+757 LAGDLA

-774 KQGAVVAYEKLTL
+774 KQGAVVAYEKVTL

-797 IQYARIDAEHAR
+797 VQYARIDPEHAR

-814 HALVEG
+814 HALVAG

-854 DEAVFDFFDA
+854 DEAVFEFFDA
-864 RIPADVASTRAFEG
+864 RIPADVASTRSFEG
-878 WWRTA
+878 WWRKA
-883 REETPALLTM
+883 REETPDLLTM
-893 TREDL
+893 TRRDL
-898 TGEAAQ
+898 TGEEPQVDSRA
-904 IDREQFPT
+904 FPT

-921 RLSYRFEPGTADDG
+921 RLSYRFEPGAADDG

-944 LPRLSETGF
+944 LPRLGPEGF

-968 IKSLPKHIR
+968 IKSLPKHVR
-977 KHVVPAADWARGML
+977 KHVVPAGDWARGML
-991 TELPT
+991 AELPDE
-996 QPAQGDGAA
+996 PLGGER
-1005 SGPGSARPLAEVLA
+1005 ARSLSEVLA
-1019 ARISRIAYVQAVAD
+1019 ARISRTAYVQAAAT

-1057 LGQGKDLEV
+1057 LGQDKDLEA

-1071 AGQARSQVAKVAV
+1071 AGQARTQVAKAAV

-1098 VEDLPAHIDV
+1098 DTDLPEHIDV
-1108 KQGGNTVR
+1108 RQGGNTVR

-1121 AITGKGTVGVRLAST
+1121 AVTGKGTVGIRLAST
-1136 SEAQQ
+1136 REAQL

-1166 LTGAEKLALG
+1166 LTSAEKLALG
-1176 ASPYVSTDRLFDD
+1176 ASPYPSTDRLFDD
-1189 LMLAIIDAELGAT
+1189 LMLAIIDAELGAR
-1202 PPATTQEFEALRAK
+1202 PPATVAEFEALRAR

-1230 QVARILTSARNADR
+1230 QVARILTSARLADR
-1244 AIREGASLAHM
+1244 AIRDGASLAHM
-1255 AALADARANLD
+1255 AALADARANLE
-1266 QLIFD
+1266 QLVFD

-1276 TGLERLARLE
+1276 TGLERLGRLE
-1286 VYVRAIEYR
+1286 VYVRAIEHR

-1300 ETANRDRTWMTE
+1300 ETANRDRAWMTE
-1312 VEQATALFTAA
+1312 VEQATALYSAA
-1323 GGTLPLAPEVTDAV
+1323 GGTLPLPPSVTDAV
-1337 PGSDGA
+1337 AGA
-1343 AKAER
+1343 DETGKTER

-1368 GTAGPVSP
+1368 GTAGPVSL
-1376 QRIRKALA
+1376 QRVKKALA

>member
-1 MRENGGMRIEY
+1 MRIEY
-12 PAELPVSEARETI
+12 PAELPVSEARDEIT
-25 MAAIRDHQVVI
+25 ALIRDHQVVI

-45 TTQLPKMLVE
+45 TTQLPKMLLE
-55 LGRESI
+55 LGRTSI

-79 EELAVEMG
+79 EELGVEMG
-87 SEVGYRVRFTD
+87 SEVGYKVRFTD
-98 QVSASTR
+98 QVSQATR

-123 LKGYDTII
+123 LKQYDAII

-156 PDLKVIVTSATIDPE
+156 PDLKVVVTSATIDPE

-199 VSEQMDEDEDDDG
+199 VAEAQPGTKGADASEDDD
-212 EPDTHVDLDPIDG
+212 EDAHVDLDPVDG
-225 IEAAL
+225 IAAAL
-230 KEIARDN
+230 QEIERDD

-250 IRDAQGALAG
+250 IRDAQDQLQG
-260 RLGQATE
+260 RLGQHTE

-273 RLSAADQHRVFEKT
+273 RLSAADQHRVFERSS
-287 NRAGIRRRVVLAT
+287 RAGVRRRVVLAT

-342 ASANQRAGRAGRVAP
+342 ASANQRSGRAGRVAP
-357 GIAIRLYSE
+357 GIAIRLYSQG
-366 ADFDKRPEFT
+366 DFEKRPAFT

-421 LELGAISK
+421 LELGAISP
-429 AGSISKIG
+429 AGKITKIG

-485 EEADRMHARFTDPT
+485 EEADRLHARFADPT

-522 QFRKLCKAE
+522 AFRRLCKRE
-531 HLSFLRVREWQD
+531 HLNFLRVREWQD
-543 VVRQLTKALGVTRA
+543 VVRQLTRALGLRREVLSDLS
-557 PQRPSPLV
+557 RPHGADARPGRRETVDAGEQPASRQV
-565 EERAAEGRSRHETKT
+565 EERAAEGRSRHET
-580 PSPSVEE
+580 
-587 RAAEGRSRHETR
+587 A
-599 GANRSRDTAPLRD
+599 GADRSRDASPLRD
-612 DAPRPTEAGAN
+612 GAPRPTEGAAD
-623 RPRDAAPLRDDAPR
+623 RSRDASARSAGAPR
-637 PTEGDGRPAGAREGA
+637 PTEGDGAPRPAI
-652 GSLATSVD
+652 SVD
-660 AVAVHKALLSGL
+660 ATAVHKALLSGL
-672 LGRIGTID
+672 LGRIGVRD
-680 ETGKAQQP
+680 ETGKAQQA
-688 RPGESARQHSR
+688 RPGESKRQHER

-705 EYLGARGARFQI
+705 EFLGARGARFQL
-717 FPGSGLAKQPP
+717 FPGSALAKQPP
-728 RAVMAA
+728 QAVMAA

-745 NVAAIDL
+745 TAASIDL

-774 KQGAVVAYEKLTL
+774 KQGAVVAYEKVTL
-787 FGVTIVERRR
+787 FGVPIVERRR
-797 IQYARIDAEHAR
+797 VQYARIDAEHAR

-820 EWDSPQDFDR
+820 EWDSPQEFDR

-864 RIPADVASTRAFEG
+864 RIPADVASTRGFEG

-883 REETPALLTM
+883 REATPELLTM

-898 TGEAAQ
+898 TGEDARVDQ
-904 IDREQFPT
+904 EQFPT
-912 KWQQGEQRL
+912 RWVQGEQRL
-921 RLSYRFEPGTADDG
+921 RLSYRFEPGSADDG

-944 LPRLSETGF
+944 LPRLSEAGF

-977 KHVVPAADWARGML
+977 KHVVPAADWARSML
-991 TELPT
+991 AELPA
-996 QPAQGDGAA
+996 QPGEAGQGEAGRGAR
-1005 SGPGSARPLAEVLA
+1005 SLAEVLA
-1019 ARISRIAYVQAVAD
+1019 SRISRTAYVQATGD

-1038 RIPDHLKPT
+1038 RIPEHLKPT

-1057 LGQGKDLEV
+1057 LGQGRELEA

-1071 AGQARSQVAKVAV
+1071 GQQATAQVAKAAV

-1098 VEDLPAHIDV
+1098 DTDLPAHIDV

-1121 AITGKGTVGVRLAST
+1121 AITGKGGAGKGGGARVGIRLAST
-1136 SEAQQ
+1136 REAQQ

-1147 VRQLL
+1147 VRALL
-1152 LRQVPSPA
+1152 QQQVPSPA
-1160 PYVQSN
+1160 PYVQAN

-1176 ASPYVSTDRLFDD
+1176 ASPYPSTDRLFDD
-1189 LMLAIIDAELGAT
+1189 LMLAIIDAELGAA
-1202 PPATTQEFEALRAK
+1202 PPATSQEFEALRAR
-1216 VADGLVDRMFALAS
+1216 VADGLVDRLFALAS
-1230 QVARILTSARNADR
+1230 QVARILTAARNADR

-1255 AALADARANLD
+1255 AALADARANLE

-1271 GFVSR
+1271 RFVSS
-1276 TGLERLARLE
+1276 TGLERLPRLE
-1286 VYVRAIEYR
+1286 VYVRAIGHR
-1295 VKRLP
+1295 VARLP

-1312 VEQATALFTAA
+1312 VEQATALYTAA
-1323 GGTLPLAPEVTDAV
+1323 GGTLPLK
-1337 PGSDGA
+1337 DGA
-1343 AKAER
+1343 ADA
-1348 LVTARWLLE
+1348 LVAARWMLE

-1368 GTAGPVSP
+1368 GTSGPVSL
-1376 QRIRKALA
+1376 QRIRKTLA
-1384 A
+1384 P